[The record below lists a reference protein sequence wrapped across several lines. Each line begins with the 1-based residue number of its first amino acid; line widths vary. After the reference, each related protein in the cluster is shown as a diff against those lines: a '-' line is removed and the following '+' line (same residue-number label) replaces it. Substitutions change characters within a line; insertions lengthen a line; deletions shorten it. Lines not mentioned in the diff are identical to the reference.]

1 MRPATFRTIRQ
12 GLGLSTEE
20 IAEALGAS
28 KRSVENWEAGRVS
41 PRASTL
47 QDLAELQ
54 RAAAEEVAHHIEVF
68 TAEAKPVAPVMFI
81 ESERAG
87 WQRAI
92 AFRVMQAVPE
102 LQVIEEDQIGVSDE

>member
-41 PRASTL
+41 PRAATL
-47 QDLAELQ
+47 QALTELQ
-54 RAAAEEVAHHIEVF
+54 RTADEEVAHHIETF
-68 TAEAKPVAPVMFI
+68 TAEAKSVEPVMVI
-81 ESERAG
+81 EAERAE

-102 LQVIEEDQIGVSDE
+102 LQVIEDDQVGAGDE